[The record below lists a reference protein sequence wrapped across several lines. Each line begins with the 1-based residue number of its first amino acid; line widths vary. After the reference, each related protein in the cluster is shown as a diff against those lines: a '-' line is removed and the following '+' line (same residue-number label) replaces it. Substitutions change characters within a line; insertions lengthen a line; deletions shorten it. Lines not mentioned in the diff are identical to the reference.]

1 MVPLVFA
8 VLSSVACAFMFYALV
23 HFRREYLKMRE
34 LYIGKAQL
42 AAETLRVIRVRHE
55 ATEALPALKLEP
67 GVRREAVMRKEVLTG
82 LFIGTVGLLAP
93 FLFAF
98 LLSSPRR

>member
-1 MVPLVFA
+1 MVPLIFA
-8 VLSSVACAFMFYALV
+8 VLSSVACLFMVYALV
-23 HFRREYLKMRE
+23 HFRREYLKMRD

-42 AAETLRVIRVRHE
+42 AAETLRVIRVRHDVRE
-55 ATEALPALKLEP
+55 TLPALKFEP
-67 GVRREAVMRKEVLTG
+67 VARREVVTRKEVLTG

-98 LLSSPRR
+98 LLHSPRH